1 MVKNQSALLSKK
13 LITKSLQDECL
24 SDEENFLHP
33 TVQYNRYGMP
43 LQQSNT
49 VDILHSVGKRSYDQE
64 VFASNANR
72 MKRLA
77 RALNAAPQ
85 KALRRAEEEQQRK
98 ARLLDF
104 HDPARALNDICLR
117 KCCSL
122 NCVHVGF
129 FYAIFFC
136 CVFRA

>member
-49 VDILHSVGKRSYDQE
+49 ADILHSVAGKRGYDQE
-64 VFASNANR
+64 VFA
-72 MKRLA
+72 
-77 RALNAAPQ
+77 
-85 KALRRAEEEQQRK
+85 
-98 ARLLDF
+98 
-104 HDPARALNDICLR
+104 
-117 KCCSL
+117 
-122 NCVHVGF
+122 
-129 FYAIFFC
+129 
-136 CVFRA
+136 